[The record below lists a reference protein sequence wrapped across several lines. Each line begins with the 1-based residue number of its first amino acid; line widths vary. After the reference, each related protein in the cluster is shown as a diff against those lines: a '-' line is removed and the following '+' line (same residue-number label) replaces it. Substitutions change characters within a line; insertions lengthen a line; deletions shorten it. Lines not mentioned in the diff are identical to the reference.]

1 MSSFGFNM
9 FQFLANNISSE
20 HFWQIKS
27 SFQVQALTLPT
38 RLNHHWTS
46 TRHQQVSPC
55 HRVNTKWME
64 KSIPKKRCMDE
75 NISYCTAIQTFSFN
89 DGILYTQQHVLVN
102 GVLLCGH
109 RSCKQELFCLLWK
122 KNTSVWKRT
131 NIKCVLYYRWWCN
144 MIWYTAKWYNVVYDT
159 VYQYNIKINQ
169 HDIINIYV
177 ISYIYMS
184 LVLIL
189 YYCPII
195 WNEEPSNESN
205 LHVAPVGPLRSPHQA
220 FSGAKCCNDKTP
232 KTQRFL
238 ATSTWN
244 QEDFLSYGGFIWQST
259 KTGDP
264 LGRPRV
270 GVPTENPRGSNR
282 L

>member
-177 ISYIYMS
+177 ISYIYICH
-184 LVLIL
+184 L
-189 YYCPII
+189 
-195 WNEEPSNESN
+195 
-205 LHVAPVGPLRSPHQA
+205 
-220 FSGAKCCNDKTP
+220 F
-232 KTQRFL
+232 
-238 ATSTWN
+238 
-244 QEDFLSYGGFIWQST
+244 
-259 KTGDP
+259 
-264 LGRPRV
+264 
-270 GVPTENPRGSNR
+270 
-282 L
+282 